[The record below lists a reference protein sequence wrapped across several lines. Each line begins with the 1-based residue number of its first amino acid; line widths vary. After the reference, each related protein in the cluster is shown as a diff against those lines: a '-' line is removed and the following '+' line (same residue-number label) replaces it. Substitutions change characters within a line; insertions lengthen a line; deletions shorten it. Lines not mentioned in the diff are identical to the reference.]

1 MTGRSG
7 QARLPHGAER
17 ANDSGADAATSRMK
31 YDSQAIPREVIV
43 VKHLRRNY
51 SQYCGLAAALD
62 LIGERWTLLII
73 RELLTGPCRYNI
85 LLANLPG
92 IGTNLLADRLKFLSQ
107 AGIIRQRSQEGSKLR
122 TYELTEQGEGLRES
136 VLALARWGLGTLD
149 EPAPGEI
156 VRPRWAA
163 LAIEAMVALGQ
174 AGPDE
179 QYEFRIDDEV
189 FHVAVH
195 GGQVSVGHGKASEP
209 SLTLTTDS
217 LTFVKIGAGLLNPL
231 EATLTNRLAM
241 DGDEGAIIRCS
252 RLLGLVR

>member
-1 MTGRSG
+1 MILKRF
-7 QARLPHGAER
+7 P
-17 ANDSGADAATSRMK
+17 
-31 YDSQAIPREVIV
+31 PEVTP

-73 RELLTGPCRYNI
+73 RELLTGPCRYKV

-107 AGIIRQRSQEGSKLR
+107 AGIVRQRPQEGSKLR
-122 TYELTEQGEGLRES
+122 TYELTEQGHGLRES

-163 LAIEAMVALGQ
+163 LAIEAMVALGA

-195 GGQVSVGHGKASEP
+195 GGEVSVGHGKATGEP
-209 SLTLTTDS
+209 SLILTTDS

-241 DGDEGAIIRCS
+241 DGNEDAIIRCS